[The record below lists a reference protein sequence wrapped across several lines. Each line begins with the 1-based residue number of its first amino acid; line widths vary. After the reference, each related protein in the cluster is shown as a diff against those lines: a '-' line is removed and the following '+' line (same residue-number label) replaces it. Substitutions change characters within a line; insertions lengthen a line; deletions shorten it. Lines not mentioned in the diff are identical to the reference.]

1 MRILLMTCVVSATC
15 FVAPHAHGQVK
26 SSVFDDVKI
35 WYKGSAGNAIGT
47 SDTGTPPYGT
57 SSGGRTDWFNKM
69 KNLAAFATADMSS
82 GANGLHDSAHG
93 GKYFWWAWRMQY
105 DNQKVDCPYAGCT
118 LDSTPCMIVPKAKD
132 GSGNLGPTGYSDVT
146 VNGVTT
152 NLPYYTEFRFGG
164 LYFNNWMSDWAS
176 DTVCSNYTCVL
187 RFRSDMVN
195 PASGNGNK
203 IIEIGNVYDNTAG
216 RAAGFSLILNPNA
229 EAFAEFA
236 CPRLWVGTV
245 QKNFTDWKIRSGR
258 WVDCAIA
265 VDGHTVNL
273 WFCWNDGT
281 DEVPTNRLARK
292 TVTYPASAAIPTL
305 QGGSVVYLASAKN
318 AYSGTYTNGV
328 YSADLSNKAFQG
340 AFHQIAFWDRTLSD
354 NEVREAMAGGTGRP
368 NLIQVGVEGNGV
380 AEFAPN
386 ASETRVSNTGA
397 WEHLNPTLTAANSTA
412 TIAFTCQ
419 ALWVGKPQYLRV
431 SMAATSTA
439 GRLSVALNGE
449 TMGAVT
455 VNPGKVALLYVPE
468 NKIVSGD
475 NTLVLTRTSGESL
488 VLDAVTMGGSWQF
501 GESISSFTYQ
511 NAATENP
518 DNYLFNPAC
527 GSDEIHHR
535 GMRSNVTP
543 RETYFDFFIP
553 ADMVGKYRGVFT
565 TRTQNTGGYNM
576 NYDFSVNGVKLCD
589 CALKGGTLT
598 SVEIPSDAL
607 IGGWNRVCW
616 IADTGGDWANIDWH
630 KFEVLS
636 PPQGLTLIIR

>member
-1 MRILLMTCVVSATC
+1 MNRLIILTGAAAMC
-15 FVAPHAHGQVK
+15 FTTLTAQGQVK

-35 WYKGSAGNAIGT
+35 WYKGSAGNAVGT
-47 SDTGTPPYGT
+47 SDVGCPPYGN

-105 DNQKVDCPYAGCT
+105 DNQKVECPYAGCT

-132 GSGNLGPTGYSDVT
+132 ANGSLGPTGYSDVT

-164 LYFNNWMSDWAS
+164 LYFENWMSNWAS

-195 PASGNGNK
+195 TASGNGNK

-229 EAFAEFA
+229 DQFAEFA

-245 QKNFTDWKIRSGR
+245 QTNFRDWKIRSGR
-258 WVDCAIA
+258 WVDCAVA
-265 VDGHTVNL
+265 VDGLTVNL

-281 DEVPTNRLARK
+281 DAAPTNRLARQ
-292 TVTYPASAAIPTL
+292 TVTYPASAAIPAL

-318 AYSGTYTNGV
+318 AYSATYTNGV

-368 NLIQVGVEGNGV
+368 NLVQVGIEGNDV
-380 AEFAPN
+380 EEFAPN
-386 ASETRVSNTGA
+386 ASATSVSNTGA
-397 WEHLNPTLTAANSTA
+397 WENLNPTLTAENPTA
-412 TIAFTCQ
+412 TIAFTCP
-419 ALWVGKPQYLRV
+419 ALWAGKPQYLRV
-431 SMAATSTA
+431 PMATTSTA
-439 GRLSVALNGE
+439 GELSVALNGE
-449 TMGAVT
+449 TLGALS
-455 VNPGKVALLYVPE
+455 VNPGKVLLLYVSE
-468 NKIVSGD
+468 SKIVSGD

-501 GESISSFTYQ
+501 GESISSFSYQ
-511 NAATENP
+511 NTATENP

-565 TRTQNTGGYNM
+565 TRAQNTGGSNM
-576 NYDFSVNGVKLCD
+576 DYAFSVNGVKLYD
-589 CALKGGTLT
+589 CVLKGGTLT
-598 SVEIPSDAL
+598 SAKIPQDTL

-616 IADTGGDWANIDWH
+616 TAGSGGDWANIDWH
-630 KFEVLS
+630 KFEVQK
-636 PPQGLTLIIR
+636 PPKGMMIIIQ